1 MKYLIT
7 ITILFVSIAAQG
19 QLDSFPKVVAFQ
31 THKAVKRVF
40 KESQVWYRKVK
51 YIGVYKDTIH
61 LSDHSDSLIE
71 NNDNTIPIS
80 LYRRFDNYSFECAD
94 CIDIKVD
101 TSQILTLLEVEWKR
115 NRLKDI
121 YYKSYPVIIENKSDS
136 LYKIGFGKNVRIIL
150 EALDADGMW
159 KPIEIPY
166 MYRCGT
172 GLTDLYLQSHQI
184 TCVLIPVYYGEFRTQ
199 LRLRLNNHLSKP
211 FSASISSKQ
220 FNPPKEVY

>member
-71 NNDNTIPIS
+71 NNDN
-80 LYRRFDNYSFECAD
+80 
-94 CIDIKVD
+94 
-101 TSQILTLLEVEWKR
+101 
-115 NRLKDI
+115 
-121 YYKSYPVIIENKSDS
+121 
-136 LYKIGFGKNVRIIL
+136 
-150 EALDADGMW
+150 
-159 KPIEIPY
+159 
-166 MYRCGT
+166 
-172 GLTDLYLQSHQI
+172 
-184 TCVLIPVYYGEFRTQ
+184 
-199 LRLRLNNHLSKP
+199 
-211 FSASISSKQ
+211 
-220 FNPPKEVY
+220 